1 MIPVIMV
8 ANGTIVVD
16 HVPQDMIGA
25 NGGVGVDRR

>member
-8 ANGTIVVD
+8 VNGTIVVD

-25 NGGVGVDRR
+25 KWGWG